1 MYFVFGLAALVPFE
15 DLSEP
20 NLQRHYQLKPDE
32 EITQYAEEASTV
44 KKVNSEAC
52 LLLQQ
57 MQNHIFLWNFLD
69 PCLGIWKDLAIQS
82 MHIFRNHGLTDPSI
96 NKWEVEICKIYTSW
110 LDSVFWVMMCCGFLQ
125 VKVLAKF
132 YWGDPKEKLVKA
144 VLETPLDALVMG
156 SRGYGTFAR

>member
-1 MYFVFGLAALVPFE
+1 MPIIMDVWHVIYISTSMYFVFGLAALVPFE
-15 DLSEP
+15 GLSEP

-57 MQNHIFLWNFLD
+57 MQNHIFLILVWNFLD

-96 NKWEVEICKIYTSW
+96 NK
-110 LDSVFWVMMCCGFLQ
+110 
-125 VKVLAKF
+125 
-132 YWGDPKEKLVKA
+132 
-144 VLETPLDALVMG
+144 
-156 SRGYGTFAR
+156 